1 MPTVALKPRP
11 RRRVG
16 GVSPVEALREIGFLL
31 ERSRADTYR
40 VRAYRG
46 AADVVAAM
54 SEEQQAEHQRERS
67 WAKVTGV
74 GPKTATV
81 ITQALAG
88 EVPAYLQQ
96 LRDEKEPLVEGGLE
110 MRAAVR
116 GDLHCHST
124 WSDGGSPLEEM
135 MTTARSL
142 GHEYLAITD
151 HSPRLKVAR
160 GLTAERLR
168 EQMELV
174 AELQER
180 LAPFRCLQ
188 GIEVDIL
195 EDGGLDQTDELLAEL
210 DVVVASVHSK
220 LRSDSETMT
229 HRMVRAIANP
239 RVNVLGHCTGRL
251 IEGERGSPPPVGLRR
266 RGGVRGV
273 PHLRR
278 RGGDQLPS
286 RAARPADPSCC
297 SWPSR
302 WAACSRSTPMPMPR
316 ASWNSDL
323 RLPAGRGSGAGSR
336 PGDQHLAGGPVA
348 GVGRPEGL
356 GPPDVD
362 RDRAHLLTEHPRG
375 AGGAR
380 SSSRNSRSN
389 SGRRS
394 PNKCGVELD
403 SEKTLATT
411 SSAVRST
418 GRPAISIRRRSVN
431 PAARYTSSSPLA
443 CLGQYAA
450 ASAALRPEIAA
461 DQVVRS
467 PRRGGRGWG
476 RTVSSPIP

>member
-1 MPTVALKPRP
+1 MN
-11 RRRVG
+11 
-16 GVSPVEALREIGFLL
+16 PVEALREIGFLL

-54 SEEQQAEHQRERS
+54 SEQQQAEQQRERS
-67 WAKVTGV
+67 WAKVPGV

-81 ITQALAG
+81 ITQALSG
-88 EVPAYLQQ
+88 DVPAYLQQ
-96 LRDEKEPLVEGGLE
+96 LRDEKAPLVEGGLE

-168 EQMELV
+168 EQLGVV
-174 AELQER
+174 AELQVQM
-180 LAPFRCLQ
+180 APFRCLR

-251 IEGERGSPPPVGLRR
+251 IEGERGLRPQS
-266 RGGVRGV
+266 VFDAEV
-273 PHLRR
+273 VFE
-278 RGGDQLPS
+278 
-286 RAARPADPSCC
+286 
-297 SWPSR
+297 
-302 WAACSRSTPMPMPR
+302 ACRTFDV
-316 ASWNSDL
+316 AVEIN
-323 RLPAGRGSGAGSR
+323 SR
-336 PGDQHLAGGPVA
+336 PERRDPPTRLLQLAIEMGCLFSIDTDAHAPGQLEFVIYGCQRA
-348 GVGRPEGL
+348 EDLGLDPERVINTW
-356 GPPDVD
+356 PVD
-362 RDRAHLLTEHPRG
+362 RLLEW
-375 AGGAR
+375 AGQKG
-380 SSSRNSRSN
+380 
-389 SGRRS
+389 
-394 PNKCGVELD
+394 
-403 SEKTLATT
+403 
-411 SSAVRST
+411 
-418 GRPAISIRRRSVN
+418 
-431 PAARYTSSSPLA
+431 
-443 CLGQYAA
+443 
-450 ASAALRPEIAA
+450 
-461 DQVVRS
+461 
-467 PRRGGRGWG
+467 
-476 RTVSSPIP
+476 